1 MIDFNSVR
9 QYNFPTTI
17 RFGAGAI
24 EELPDDLRSVGLQ
37 RPLLVTDPVVEKLG
51 FFCDLRKKLE
61 ARGLSVEVF
70 SDIHKNPVKSDV
82 EKGGAAYRGTG
93 RDSIIG
99 IGGGAAMDVARAV
112 ALRVNHH
119 RDLFDYDDLIGG
131 DVLVTEEVPYF
142 ITVPTTSGTGSEVGR
157 SAIISEDDTH
167 RKRILFSP
175 KLLAKRVY
183 ADPLLTME
191 LPPFVTAAT
200 GMDALTHNMEAY
212 LAKNW
217 HPMAEGIALE
227 GIRLIHRSIVRAT
240 NEPDL
245 ESRSLMM
252 IGSLMG
258 AVAFQKGLGVVHSL
272 AHPMSSLLDTHHGL
286 ANAVNLPY
294 GMRFNISGF
303 EDRFRVIAQAMELP
317 VDGGQGTRA
326 AWERRSR
333 EIGAGG
339 ATAGG
344 VPAGELGGGVTGA
357 GVPGAGDIGR
367 AAGEAVV
374 ERLFELNRWLGL
386 PTRLRDVGVR
396 EEHLAPLADLA
407 IADFAHP
414 NNPKPVSR
422 EDFFKLYT
430 EAL

>member
-1 MIDFNSVR
+1 MVDFSIVR

-17 RFGAGAI
+17 RFGAGVLA
-24 EELPDDLRSVGLQ
+24 ELPDHLRSVGLR
-37 RPLLVTDPVVEKLG
+37 RPLLVTDPVVAQLD

-61 ARGLSVEVF
+61 ARGFSVEVF

-82 EKGGAAYRGTG
+82 EKGGAAFTGTG

-112 ALRVNHH
+112 ALRIHHH

-131 DVLVTEEVPYF
+131 DVFVTEEVPYF

-157 SAIISEDDTH
+157 SAIISEDETH

-175 KLLAKRVY
+175 KLLAKIVY

-200 GMDALTHNMEAY
+200 GMDALTHNLEAY
-212 LAKNW
+212 LAKMW

-227 GIRLIHRSIVRAT
+227 GVRLIHRSIVQAT
-240 NEPDL
+240 TNPDL
-245 ESRSLMM
+245 ESRGEMM
-252 IGSLMG
+252 IASLMG

-294 GMRFNISGF
+294 GMRFNIGGC
-303 EDRFRVIAQAMELP
+303 EEKFRVIAGVMELP
-317 VDGGQGTRA
+317 VDGGPGTRA
-326 AWERRSR
+326 MAERWRSGS
-333 EIGAGG
+333 EAAVGG
-339 ATAGG
+339 EAVA
-344 VPAGELGGGVTGA
+344 
-357 GVPGAGDIGR
+357 GR

-374 ERLFELNRWLGL
+374 ERLFELNKWLGL
-386 PTRLRDVGVR
+386 PVRLRDVGVR

-422 EDFFKLYT
+422 EDFLQLYS